1 MPILLGYT
9 GLSDASLKK
18 YVEDSRAIWQ
28 EGAQMLDSTMIC
40 GVIGTHTGPGVVA
53 AARRNFNE
61 YKKSAEI
68 FSADF

>member
-28 EGAQMLDSTMIC
+28 EGTQTLDSTMIC

-53 AARRNFNE
+53 AAFF
-61 YKKSAEI
+61 KKPGT
-68 FSADF
+68 